1 MANLKEVKNRIN
13 SVVNTQQIT
22 KAMKMVAASKLR
34 KAQDMITQMRPY
46 AAKLVALQKK
56 VAEGVDTDLGVV
68 GKYTFYREPKKVL
81 LVVISSDRGLC
92 GAFNNNIFKRTIAVI
107 NTSYRDQ
114 FDKGNVQ
121 LLVIGKKARDF
132 FKRRD
137 YPMITDYFELLSD
150 INFNGIKQVSESVMD
165 GFLAGKYD
173 KVEIIYNEFKNAATQ
188 ILRNEQF
195 LPIAPPEEVDAGED
209 IENTYPTD
217 YIFEPSKEEL
227 LAEII
232 PYALKVQ
239 FYRAVLDSNASE
251 QGARMVAMD
260 QATEN
265 AGDLLKELR
274 LTYNRTR
281 QAAITREILEIVAG
295 ADALAK
301 GGD

>member
-34 KAQDMITQMRPY
+34 KAQDMITQLRPY

-56 VAEGVDTDLGVV
+56 VAEGIDTDLGVV
-68 GKYTFYREPKKVL
+68 GEFTLYREPKKVL

-92 GAFNNNIFKRTIAVI
+92 GAFNNNIFKRTISVI
-107 NTSYRDQ
+107 NKNYRDQ
-114 FDKGNVQ
+114 FEKGNVQ

-132 FKRRD
+132 FKRRE
-137 YPMITDYFELLSD
+137 YPMNTDYFELLAD
-150 INFNGIKQVSESVMD
+150 INFDSVKNVAEVVMD

-195 LPIAPPEEVDAGED
+195 LPIDPSEEVNLDED
-209 IENTYPTD
+209 SENTYPTD

-232 PYALKVQ
+232 PNALKVQ

-281 QAAITREILEIVAG
+281 QAAITSEILEIVAG
-295 ADALAK
+295 ADALEK

>member
-46 AAKLVALQKK
+46 AAKLLALQKK
-56 VAEGVDTDLGVV
+56 VAEGIDTDLGVV
-68 GKYTFYREPKKVL
+68 GKYTLHREPKKVL

-92 GAFNNNIFKRTIAVI
+92 GAFNNNIFKRTVAVI
-107 NTSYRDQ
+107 NQNYRDQ

-132 FKRRD
+132 FKRRNF
-137 YPMITDYFELLSD
+137 PMVTDYFELLSD
-150 INFNGIKQVSESVMD
+150 INFNGVKKVAEFVMD

-195 LPIAPPEEVDAGED
+195 LPIAPPEEVDFSED
-209 IENTYPTD
+209 SESTYPTD

>member
-1 MANLKEVKNRIN
+1 MANLKEVKTRIN
-13 SVVNTQQIT
+13 TVVNTQQIT

-34 KAQDMITQMRPY
+34 KAQDMITQLRPY
-46 AAKLVALQKK
+46 AAKLVSLQKK
-56 VAEGVDTDLGVV
+56 VAEGIDTDAGVV
-68 GKYTFYREPKKVL
+68 GKFTLHKEVKKVL

-92 GAFNNNIFKRTIAVI
+92 GAFNNNVFKRTVSVI
-107 NTSYRDQ
+107 NKNYQTQ
-114 FDKGNVQ
+114 FDKENVH

-132 FKRRD
+132 FKRRN
-137 YPMITDYFELLSD
+137 YPMITDYFELLTD
-150 INFNGIKQVSESVMD
+150 LNFDNAKNVAEFIMN
-165 GFLAGKYD
+165 GFLAGNYD

-188 ILRNEQF
+188 ILRNEQY
-195 LPIAPPEEVDAGED
+195 LPIAPPDEEHHYDEEMG
-209 IENTYPTD
+209 YPTD

-239 FYRAVLDSNASE
+239 FYRTILDSNASE

-265 AGDLLKELR
+265 AGELLKELR

-301 GGD
+301 GSD

>member
-34 KAQDMITQMRPY
+34 KAQDMITQLRPY

-56 VAEGVDTDLGVV
+56 VAEGIDTDLGVV
-68 GKYTFYREPKKVL
+68 GEFTLYREPKKVL

-92 GAFNNNIFKRTIAVI
+92 GAFNNNIFKRTISVI
-107 NTSYRDQ
+107 NKNYRDQ
-114 FDKGNVQ
+114 FEKGNVQ

-132 FKRRD
+132 FKRRE
-137 YPMITDYFELLSD
+137 YPMNTDYFELLAD
-150 INFNGIKQVSESVMD
+150 INFDSVKNVAEVVMD

-195 LPIAPPEEVDAGED
+195 LPIDPSEEVNLDED
-209 IENTYPTD
+209 SENTYPTD

-232 PYALKVQ
+232 PNALKVQ
-239 FYRAVLDSNASE
+239 FYKAVLDSNASE

-281 QAAITREILEIVAG
+281 QAAITSEILEIVAG
-295 ADALAK
+295 ADALEK

>member
-34 KAQDMITQMRPY
+34 KAQDMITQLRPY

-56 VAEGVDTDLGVV
+56 VAEGIDTDIGVV
-68 GKYTFYREPKKVL
+68 GQFTLQRKVKKVL

-92 GAFNNNIFKRTIAVI
+92 GAFNNNIFKKTVATI
-107 NTSYRDQ
+107 NDNYKTQ
-114 FDKGNVQ
+114 FDKDNVH
-121 LLVIGKKARDF
+121 LLVIGKKANDF
-132 FKRRD
+132 FKRRN
-137 YPMITDYFELLSD
+137 YPMISDYYELLSD
-150 INFNGIKQVSESVMD
+150 LNFDNVKIIAEFIMNR
-165 GFLAGKYD
+165 FLAGDYD

-188 ILRNEQF
+188 ILRCEQF
-195 LPIAPPEEVDAGED
+195 LPIAPPEEEVHFED
-209 IENTYPTD
+209 EKGFPTD

-239 FYRAVLDSNASE
+239 FYRTILDSNASE

-265 AGDLLKELR
+265 AGELLKDLR

-301 GGD
+301 GSD